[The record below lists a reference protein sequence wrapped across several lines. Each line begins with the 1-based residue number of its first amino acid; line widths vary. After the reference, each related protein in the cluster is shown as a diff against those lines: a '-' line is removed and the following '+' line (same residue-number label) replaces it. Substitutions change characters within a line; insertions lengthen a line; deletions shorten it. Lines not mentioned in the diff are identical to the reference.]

1 MTTPAVMS
9 EGRKKGLIVGGFVLG
24 VMLMVVLAVTGVSLY
39 AGRSPAGSAVPVA
52 GIRICSSLIAW
63 GALPSG
69 AGTAVF
75 VGPEIPGPLTETV
88 TLTLKTGP
96 SIAQTATVP
105 AGNNTRR
112 FDFPHDEPL
121 TVSKVIVTSGLQ
133 RCDATPNASGFPTP
147 PFSRPGRPR

>member
-1 MTTPAVMS
+1 MTRPAVRS

-24 VMLMVVLAVTGVSLY
+24 VVLMVVLASLY
-39 AGRSPAGSAVPVA
+39 AGRSPAGSAAPVA
-52 GIRICSSLIAW
+52 GIRTCSSLIAW

-69 AGTAVF
+69 TGIAVF

-112 FDFPHDEPL
+112 FDFLHDEPL
-121 TVSKVIVTSGLQ
+121 TS
-133 RCDATPNASGFPTP
+133 
-147 PFSRPGRPR
+147 PRSL